1 MTTSEFSRDLVLA
14 DVQLE
19 PVHVREQINDMVVA
33 AYALQM
39 RAGDVFP
46 PVVVF
51 DDGGDVIYLADG
63 GHRLAAAR
71 KNGSAT
77 FPAEV
82 HVGTK
87 LDAMW
92 FALGANKSHGLMTTD
107 ADKRLGIQTL
117 SATWPEKTQREIAEH
132 IGCSQ
137 QFVSQV
143 LLTATGKVLHSEQP
157 FGKLSVEKAT
167 AIEEAVRAGQ
177 SDREIIRTLKTS
189 CHTVARVRAA
199 VGTPVVRVDKS
210 KARIAERRKVME
222 DMAEKGYTSRQIADA
237 VGMTFES
244 ARNTLRNNGIDVP
257 ADRAVGK
264 TKRLNANRITHTI
277 VMDAANLTA
286 GVELIDFTE
295 LDRSRIPEWLGS
307 LQASREKLGGL
318 IRRLMKEQQHEVA

>member
-1 MTTSEFSRDLVLA
+1 MTIRDLVLA
-14 DVQLE
+14 DVQL
-19 PVHVREQINDMVVA
+19 VSLNAREQINDMVVA

-46 PVVVF
+46 PGVVF
-51 DDGGDVIYLADG
+51 EDEDSTLYLGDGE
-63 GHRLAAAR
+63 HRVAAAR
-71 KNGSAT
+71 KAGQTT
-77 FPAEV
+77 FPVEV
-82 HVGTK
+82 RAGTK
-87 LDAMW
+87 LDAIW
-92 FALGANKSHGLMTTD
+92 FALGANKAHGLMPTD
-107 ADKRLGIQTL
+107 ADKRQAIQTL
-117 SATWPEKTQREIAEH
+117 NATWPEKTQREIAEH

-143 LLTATGKVLHSEQP
+143 LTTTSKVLHSEQP
-157 FGKLSVEKAT
+157 FGKLPAEKAV

-199 VGTPVVRVDKS
+199 VNVPVVRVDKS
-210 KARIAERRKVME
+210 QARIAERRKVMV

-244 ARNTLRNNGIDVP
+244 ARNSLRHSNIDVP